1 MQCPSPP
8 HRGRSPHA
16 DYWRGAA
23 RWSFVLACGLL
34 LILISA
40 GSARASTMSP
50 LVAAVDSIAAEQ
62 ALGAAESPLA
72 SQPDQVIDH
81 QPVRDSSSP
90 EPADSRDLIDEEDDD
105 RDDDDGAQDPRDP
118 LTLHLSV
125 DEILGQRCP
134 SRTSEAPLSP
144 DGSSLATT
152 YLTESVRRL

>member
-8 HRGRSPHA
+8 HRGRSPRA

-23 RWSFVLACGLL
+23 RGLFVLSWGLL

-40 GSARASTMSP
+40 GSARASTASP

-81 QPVRDSSSP
+81 QPVRDSNSP
-90 EPADSRDLIDEEDDD
+90 EPADSRDLIEEEDED
-105 RDDDDGAQDPRDP
+105 RDDDGAQDPRHP
-118 LTLHLSV
+118 RPSHLSV

-144 DGSSLATT
+144 DGSSLATP

>member
-8 HRGRSPHA
+8 HRGRSPRA

-23 RWSFVLACGLL
+23 RWLFVLACGLL
-34 LILISA
+34 LIVISA
-40 GSARASTMSP
+40 GSARAATTSP
-50 LVAAVDSIAAEQ
+50 LVTAVDSIAAEQ

-72 SQPDQVIDH
+72 SHTDQVINR
-81 QPVRDSSSP
+81 QPVRDSNSQ

-105 RDDDDGAQDPRDP
+105 RDDDDDAQDPRGP
-118 LTLHLSV
+118 HSLHLSV

-144 DGSSLATT
+144 DGSSLGTT

>member
-1 MQCPSPP
+1 MQCLSPP
-8 HRGRSPHA
+8 HRGRSPRA

-40 GSARASTMSP
+40 GSARASTTSP
-50 LVAAVDSIAAEQ
+50 LVAAVDSIAAGQ

-72 SQPDQVIDH
+72 SQPDQVIDR
-81 QPVRDSSSP
+81 QPVRDSNSP
-90 EPADSRDLIDEEDDD
+90 EPADSRDLIDQEDDD
-105 RDDDDGAQDPRDP
+105 RDDDDAQDPRDP
-118 LTLHLSV
+118 HRLHLSV